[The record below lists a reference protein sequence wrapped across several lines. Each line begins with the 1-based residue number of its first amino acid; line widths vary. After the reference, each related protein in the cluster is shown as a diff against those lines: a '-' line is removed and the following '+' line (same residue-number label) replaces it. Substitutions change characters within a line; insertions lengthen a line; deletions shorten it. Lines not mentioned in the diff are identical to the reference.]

1 MPDAI
6 THNAVTCACKN
17 GPGAGADLEG
27 LEATPATE
35 RRVPDDI
42 THNAATSACEN
53 GPGAGADPE
62 GVEAMPGTER
72 SMPDAIT
79 HNAAT
84 SACENGPGAG
94 GGKCML
100 NAVRRRVA
108 ALDGPQCLGREAA
121 DRPSNVCGPQV
132 PKG

>member
-6 THNAVTCACKN
+6 THNAVTSACEN

-53 GPGAGADPE
+53 GPGAG
-62 GVEAMPGTER
+62 
-72 SMPDAIT
+72 
-79 HNAAT
+79 
-84 SACENGPGAG
+84 
-94 GGKCML
+94 GGKRML